1 MIRALMTA
9 SSGMKAQQKQVDNIA
24 NNIANVN
31 TGGFKRSGLTFRS
44 LLYQTYREPGAA
56 TSQSQMRPSG
66 LQIGSGVEIA
76 GSRRSFRQGD
86 LEPTG
91 GQYDMAINGQGFF
104 RIRLPNGEFQYTR
117 DGHFQRDGNGTVVTS
132 DGYILETMPTIA
144 PDVIEVSIAEDGT
157 VTTRSSESDT
167 GNIAGQ
173 LNLFRFAN
181 PEGMKAQGMNLF
193 TETASS
199 GVPQLQT
206 PGEAGTGRLI
216 HNHVER
222 SNVEVVDELVG
233 LIMAQR
239 NYEVNSRAV
248 RVADE
253 MLQQV
258 NQMIR

>member
-9 SSGMKAQQKQVDNIA
+9 ASGMKSQQKMVDTIA

-31 TGGFKRSGLTFRS
+31 TGGFKSSTLNFRS
-44 LLYQTYREPGAA
+44 LLYQTYAEPGAA
-56 TSQSQMRPSG
+56 TSQSGMNPTG

-76 GSRRSFRQGD
+76 GSRKSFRQGD

-91 GQYDMAINGQGFF
+91 APFDMAINGQGFF
-104 RIRLPNGEFQYTR
+104 QVKLPNGEFRYTR
-117 DGHFQRDGNGTVVTS
+117 DGHFNRDGNGTVVTA
-132 DGYILETMPTIA
+132 DGYPLQTFPTIG
-144 PDVIEVSIAEDGT
+144 PEVIDVSIAEDGT
-157 VTTRSSESDT
+157 ITTRTSESDV
-167 GNIAGQ
+167 GSVVGQ
-173 LNLFRFAN
+173 VGIFRFAN
-181 PEGMKAQGMNLF
+181 PEGLKAQGGNAYS
-193 TETASS
+193 ETSSS
-199 GVPQLQT
+199 GLSQPVK
-206 PGEAGTGRLI
+206 PGDVGTGRLV
-216 HNHVER
+216 HRHVER

-248 RVADE
+248 RASDE

>member
-9 SSGMKAQQKQVDNIA
+9 ASGMKSQQKMVDTIA

-31 TGGFKRSGLTFRS
+31 TGGFKRSSLNFRS
-44 LLYQTYREPGAA
+44 LLYQTYAEPGAA
-56 TSQSQMRPSG
+56 TSQQGMNPTG

-76 GSRRSFRQGD
+76 GSRKSFRQGE

-91 GQYDMAINGQGFF
+91 APFDLAIHGQGFF
-104 RIRLPNGEFQYTR
+104 KLRMPSGEFRYTR
-117 DGHFQRDGNGTVVTS
+117 DGHFSRDGEGRVVTA
-132 DGYILETMPTIA
+132 DGYPVETFPTIA
-144 PDVIEVSIAEDGT
+144 QDVIDISVAEDGT
-157 VTTRSSESDT
+157 VTTRTSESDT
-167 GNIAGQ
+167 GTIAGTLQ
-173 LNLFRFAN
+173 IVRFAN
-181 PEGMKAQGMNLF
+181 PEGLKAQGGNYY

-199 GVPQLQT
+199 GVEQLSN
-206 PGEAGTGRLI
+206 PGLTGSGRLV
-216 HNHVER
+216 HRHVER

-248 RVADE
+248 RASDE

>member
-9 SSGMKAQQKQVDNIA
+9 SSGMKSQQKMVDTIA

-31 TGGFKRSGLTFRS
+31 TGGFKRSTLHFRS
-44 LLYQTYREPGAA
+44 LLYQTYAEPGAA
-56 TSQSQMRPSG
+56 TSQSGMNPTG

-76 GSRRSFRQGD
+76 GSRKSFRQGD

-91 GQYDMAINGQGFF
+91 APFDVAINGQGFF
-104 RIRLPNGEFQYTR
+104 RVLLPNGDFRYTR
-117 DGHFQRDGNGTVVTS
+117 DGHFNRDGNGMVVTA
-132 DGYILETMPTIA
+132 DGYPVETFPNISA
-144 PDVIEVSIAEDGT
+144 DVIDISIAEDGT
-157 VTTRSSESDT
+157 ITTRNSESDT
-167 GNIAGQ
+167 GTIAGQ
-173 LNLFRFAN
+173 MQLFRFAN
-181 PEGMKAQGMNLF
+181 PEGLKAQGGNNF
-193 TETASS
+193 SETASS
-199 GVPQLQT
+199 GTAQQQI
-206 PGEAGTGRLI
+206 PGTTGTGRLV
-216 HNHVER
+216 HRHVER

-248 RVADE
+248 RASDE